1 MRILLSL
8 LLLTTFA
15 RVAEAQ
21 LAIRGEQVYTMAG
34 DPITDGVVLVR
45 DGVIEQVG
53 AASDITI
60 PNGYRTLTAA
70 VVMPGLIDAHSVVGL
85 AGQYNYAHDQDQLET
100 SNPIQPELRAL
111 DAYNAREP
119 LVEWVRNLGVTT
131 VHTGHGPGA
140 LISGQTMVVKT
151 SGETLAEALV
161 ESVTMVAM
169 TLGPRVS
176 SNFKSPGT
184 RAKGVAMLRS
194 KLVEA
199 QAYREKWQDDDEDN
213 DPTRN
218 LQLEILTQVLD
229 GDIPALVTAHKVT
242 EIMAALR
249 LKEEF
254 GLNLV
259 LDGASEAYLVLD
271 AIKAADVP
279 VLIHPPMMRAGG
291 ETASAAMDTAVKLHE
306 AGIPFA
312 FQSGFEAYVPKTRV
326 VHFEAAIAAAH
337 GLPRN
342 VALAAITRTP
352 AEILGLSDR
361 IGTLEAGKD
370 ADLVLFDGDP
380 LEYTT
385 HTCGVVING
394 VVISETCR

>member
-161 ESVTMVAM
+161 DSVTMVAM